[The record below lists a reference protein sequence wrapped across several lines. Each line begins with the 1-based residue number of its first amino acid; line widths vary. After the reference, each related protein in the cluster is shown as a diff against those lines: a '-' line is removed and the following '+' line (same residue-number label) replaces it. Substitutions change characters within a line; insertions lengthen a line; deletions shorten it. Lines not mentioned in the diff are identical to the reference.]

1 MEDKGSVWELS
12 SFPGPEWAGQSPST
26 PLLLLQG
33 PSNLPLL
40 ISWPPSYAPRTHV
53 AWMGLWRG
61 GTGLGA
67 QQAPRPEWARRLPS
81 APLLLLLDGPSRLPL
96 LISLASLL
104 CPQDPRGLEGALV
117 GDYQPGSS
125 TGSPAPVG
133 GAIAVHSPPALPG
146 ESLPPA
152 SPDLPGLRG
161 TNPVWPPFLLPPSPP
176 MSYQF
181 TWGFLPSPWASG
193 SHTSSRQA
201 P

>member
-67 QQAPRPEWARRLPS
+67 QQAPQPEWARQSPS
-81 APLLLLLDGPSRLPL
+81 APLPLFLESPSCLPL
-96 LISLASLL
+96 LVSLASGVLIL
-104 CPQDPRGLEGALV
+104 SGLHF
-117 GDYQPGSS
+117 SS
-125 TGSPAPVG
+125 PL
-133 GAIAVHSPPALPG
+133 SPP
-146 ESLPPA
+146 
-152 SPDLPGLRG
+152 
-161 TNPVWPPFLLPPSPP
+161 T
-176 MSYQF
+176 SYWF
-181 TWGFLPSPWASG
+181 TLGFLSSPWVSEFP
-193 SHTSSRQA
+193 TSSQQE